1 MNLAEGLLEE
11 VEVVE
16 GVAVSSLHHC
26 YWILVAAGLELVL
39 WMWRK
44 ELEAEVE
51 AVVVVVEDP

>member
-44 ELEAEVE
+44 
-51 AVVVVVEDP
+51 